1 MTSVERAMRGRR
13 VSGRMVGLFRVKE
26 IEEGKVRGG
35 EEEVLGINRTV
46 CDGNSGYVTR
56 KRRWFIREWRS

>member
-1 MTSVERAMRGRR
+1 
-13 VSGRMVGLFRVKE
+13 MVGLFRVKE

-56 KRRWFIREWRS
+56 KRRWFIWEKRS